1 MQPDPTS
8 VWKGNREAGLQQF
21 STHSSQN
28 LLILIGTFPADYFNK
43 EGKQVLLT
51 INSAPWA

>member
-1 MQPDPTS
+1 MQLDSTS
-8 VWKGNREAGLQQF
+8 VSKGNREVGLQQF
-21 STHSSQN
+21 STYSSQN
-28 LLILIGTFPADYFNK
+28 LLVIGTFPVDYFNK